1 MWLLKSPLGFVM
13 AGSWKWTVES
23 KEFELLI
30 RGGAFEVRFFERN
43 NKKQRSIFLLK
54 IELGWLARIV
64 EKLVVVE
71 NSNVFWD

>member
-1 MWLLKSPLGFVM
+1 M

-30 RGGAFEVRFFERN
+30 KGGASGARIFKRN

-54 IELGWLARIV
+54 VELAWLAHTV
-64 EKLVVVE
+64 KELVAVE
-71 NSNVFWD
+71 NSEVF